1 MIKALLATRRK
12 QLACARLER
21 IVSERRNSFEIRDY
35 AKRRAAALKAR
46 PR

>member
-1 MIKALLATRRK
+1 MIRWFVATRKR

-46 PR
+46 GE